1 MFQSSSPRVHHD
13 TLLLGKEMGTRF
25 KKSHGKG
32 LMKKIFKSFRVFY
45 IFKQV

>member
-13 TLLLGKEMGTRF
+13 MLLLLGKEMGPRF

-32 LMKKIFKSFRVFY
+32 LMKKILKSFRAFY
-45 IFKQV
+45 IFK